1 LWKLPI
7 NPHYKFSFFSFQK
20 ILFNQKKILM
30 KSLIT
35 ILLAAGLLI
44 SCADEQAQQ
53 TTGNDHDVAE
63 RLAEL
68 GIELTEPGPPVA
80 NFVYAVQTGNLVF
93 LSGHGPDRP
102 EGGQVTGKLGTG
114 ELTLEEGQEAARLTG
129 IALLASLQQKIG
141 DLNRVER
148 IVKVNGMVNADP
160 SFTQHSQVVNGFSDL
175 MVEIFGDKG
184 RHARASI
191 GMSSLPGDIAVEI
204 DMVVEISD

>member
-1 LWKLPI
+1 
-7 NPHYKFSFFSFQK
+7 
-20 ILFNQKKILM
+20 M

-53 TTGNDHDVAE
+53 TTGNDHDIAE
-63 RLAEL
+63 RLSEL

-102 EGGQVTGKLGTG
+102 EGGQVTGKLGTD